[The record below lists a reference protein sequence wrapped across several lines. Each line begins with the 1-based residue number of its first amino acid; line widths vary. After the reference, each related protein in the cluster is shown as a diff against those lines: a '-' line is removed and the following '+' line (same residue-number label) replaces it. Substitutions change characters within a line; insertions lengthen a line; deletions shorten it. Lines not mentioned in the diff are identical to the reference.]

1 MKNFLVEIL
10 IKARDVGAS
19 SIDIEPGSNGSA
31 VRFRVD
37 GALHD
42 ISTLPL
48 SEHSSLADTVKEHA
62 KLNIHEKKRPQD
74 GIIEFNGPELTE
86 RYVVSVFPGLPG
98 DRICISPYGRRTID
112 FDLDRLG
119 FESEVLNIWKQQL
132 QSNRPSLIVV
142 AGPTNSG
149 KNTTIYSALLEMR
162 KRNLTVAT
170 AEYEQ
175 RTVLPGVHQVIAD
188 VEIGMDFATIGRAFL
203 RNDVDVIFL
212 RDLDDYVTAEIAFKA
227 VLDRNKVVFTAMHCH
242 NAISTVER
250 LINMRIDPWLVT
262 EGVSIIQAQRL
273 LRTLCPNC
281 KEVVQV
287 PHETL
292 VNSGMDITL
301 AKNSVVYRPK
311 GCSQCY
317 NLGYRGMTLVTETFR
332 MTEASARRILQF
344 DERRYLK
351 DCAVEEGMQTLRHN
365 ALRKMR
371 EGLVSLDD
379 VLLRTPSD

>member
-1 MKNFLVEIL
+1 MCEKFWTLSKWKGIQIMKNFLVEIL

-119 FESEVLNIWKQQL
+119 FESEVLNIWKKQL

-170 AEYEQ
+170 AGAWCQ
-175 RTVLPGVHQVIAD
+175 STLA
-188 VEIGMDFATIGRAFL
+188 ATL
-203 RNDVDVIFL
+203 
-212 RDLDDYVTAEIAFKA
+212 
-227 VLDRNKVVFTAMHCH
+227 H
-242 NAISTVER
+242 
-250 LINMRIDPWLVT
+250 
-262 EGVSIIQAQRL
+262 L
-273 LRTLCPNC
+273 LRHGTST
-281 KEVVQV
+281 QG
-287 PHETL
+287 H
-292 VNSGMDITL
+292 
-301 AKNSVVYRPK
+301 
-311 GCSQCY
+311 
-317 NLGYRGMTLVTETFR
+317 TEHLPLPPD
-332 MTEASARRILQF
+332 LQ
-344 DERRYLK
+344 D
-351 DCAVEEGMQTLRHN
+351 Q
-365 ALRKMR
+365 
-371 EGLVSLDD
+371 
-379 VLLRTPSD
+379 